1 MIPWIRKYE
10 PRNSTEIKGHDGA
23 MGYLKEFITN
33 PKKSKKKAI
42 ILYGPSG
49 NGKTSSVYAI
59 AKELNLELIEV
70 NASDFRN
77 KDMINASI
85 GEASKQMS
93 LFGKKKLILVDEI
106 DGLSGHED
114 RGGVQAISK
123 VIEESAFPIILTSN
137 NPFDDKFSSLRR
149 HCDMLEFK
157 SLDYEIIF
165 DVLKNIC
172 KKEKISYDEVALR
185 SLARREAGDLRG
197 AITDLQLVSA
207 GTNKVTMEELDQ
219 LGDRMKEESVLQ
231 ALVKVFKT
239 TDPNIA
245 LTAFDN
251 VDEEEDKLFLWLDEN
266 LPEEYDKPED
276 LARAYD
282 MLSKADVFKRRI
294 RRWQHWRF
302 LVYINALLT
311 AGIATAKDKKYD
323 KFVKY
328 KPTGRLLKIWWANQK
343 NMKRKAICQR
353 IAEKTHTSQKR
364 IYRDVF
370 PYFRFMFREN
380 KDMAK
385 KFTEEFDLSKEE
397 IEWLGK

>member
-1 MIPWIRKYE
+1 MIPWSKKYE
-10 PRNSTEIKGHDGA
+10 PANSREIKGQDEPVA
-23 MGYLKEFITN
+23 YLKEFMTN

-49 NGKTSSVYAI
+49 NGKTSSVYAL
-59 AKELNLELIEV
+59 AKELDLELIEV

-93 LFGKKKLILVDEI
+93 LFGRKKLILVDEI

-123 VIEESAFPIILTSN
+123 VIENSAFPVVLTSN
-137 NPFDDKFSSLRR
+137 NPFDNKFSSLKKN
-149 HCDMLEFK
+149 CELLEFK
-157 SLDYEIIF
+157 SLDYETIA
-165 DVLKNIC
+165 DVLQHIC
-172 KKEKISYDEVALR
+172 KKEKIEYDESALK

-207 GTNKVTMEELDQ
+207 GTKRITDAELEQ
-219 LGDRMKEESVLQ
+219 LGDRMKMESVLQ

-239 TDPNIA
+239 TDPKIA
-245 LTAFDN
+245 LGAFDN
-251 VDEEEDKLFLWLDEN
+251 VDEEEDKLFLWIDEN
-266 LPEEYDKPED
+266 LPEEYDRPED

-282 MLSKADVFKRRI
+282 MLSRADVFKRRI

-302 LVYINALLT
+302 LVYINAFLT
-311 AGIATAKDKKYD
+311 AGIATAKDKRYN

-364 IYRDVF
+364 VYKDVF
-370 PYFRFMFREN
+370 PYFRHMFRED
-380 KDMAK
+380 KGLAK
-385 KFTEEFDLSKEE
+385 SFTEEFDLSKEE
-397 IEWLGK
+397 VEWLGK